1 MPTPEVLQDGAL
13 RPDDWRVVAWDD
25 PALSIR
31 GALHLK
37 PTAAGILP
45 RRLPDWTLAQMP
57 DPALDMM
64 ASMPSGVR
72 LVLHTDARRVA
83 LEVLE
88 RGLRFQGSP
97 RRPAAFDLFVNGA
110 LARRLHV
117 HAGQT
122 VVIDGAKR
130 PPSFVIE
137 PGEPS
142 TLVFDDLP
150 AGPKTLEIWLP
161 QSATVELRALRLDG
175 DLLPPAPSPSARRWA
190 HYGSSISHGMEA
202 DGPSETWP
210 AVAARA
216 AGADLTS
223 LGLGGQCHLD
233 GMVARALRDADVDL
247 ISLKLGINVLN
258 GDSMRERVFIAA
270 AHSFLDTIRDAKPVT
285 PILVVSPIL
294 CPAAE
299 DRPGPTLN
307 DGAAIYTLDRPEALA
322 LGALTARRIRE
333 LLAGIV
339 GRRRA
344 GGDVNL
350 HYLDGLRLFDEADLA
365 DLPDGLHPNAA
376 GLRRMG
382 ERFATLAFGS
392 GGAFAPASTTE

>member
-1 MPTPEVLQDGAL
+1 MTLET
-13 RPDDWRVVAWDD
+13 VAWDD
-25 PALSIR
+25 PRLTIA
-31 GALHLK
+31 GGFHLK

-45 RRLPDWTLAQMP
+45 RRLPAWTLAQMP

-64 ASMPSGVR
+64 ASMPCGVR
-72 LVLHTDARRVA
+72 LVFRTEAQRVE
-83 LEVLE
+83 LDVME
-88 RGLRFQGSP
+88 RGLRFEGAP
-97 RRPAAFDLFVNGA
+97 RRPAAFDLFVDGA
-110 LARRLHV
+110 LARRLYA

-122 VVIDGAKR
+122 VVIDGSKR
-130 PPSFVIE
+130 PPAFTIE

-142 TLVFDDLP
+142 TLVFDALP
-150 AGPKTLEIWLP
+150 AGSKTLEIWLP

-175 DLLPPAPSPSARRWA
+175 DLLAPAPGPARRRWA

-216 AGADLTS
+216 AGVELTS

-233 GMVARALRDADVDL
+233 GMVARTLRDADVDL
-247 ISLKLGINVLN
+247 VSLKLGINVLN

-270 AHSFLDTIRDAKPVT
+270 AHSFLDTIRDARPAT

-307 DGAAIYTLDRPEALA
+307 DGQKIYTPDRPEALA
-322 LGALTARRIRE
+322 LGALTARRIRQ
-333 LLAGIV
+333 LLASIV
-339 GRRRA
+339 ERRRGA
-344 GGDVNL
+344 GDDHL
-350 HYLDGLRLFDEADLA
+350 HYLDGLALFADADLA

-376 GLRRMG
+376 GLKRIG
-382 ERFATLAFGS
+382 ERFAALAFGA
-392 GGAFAPASTTE
+392 GGPFAVPPME

>member
-1 MPTPEVLQDGAL
+1 MSTPEAVHDLAL
-13 RPDDWRVVAWDD
+13 RSVAWDD
-25 PALSIR
+25 PGLSIR

-37 PTAAGILP
+37 PTAAGVLP
-45 RRLPDWTLAQMP
+45 RRLPAWTLAQMP
-57 DPALDMM
+57 DPGLDMM

-72 LVLHTDARRVA
+72 LVFRTEARRVE
-83 LEVLE
+83 LDVLE
-88 RGLRFQGSP
+88 RGLRFEGAP
-97 RRPAAFDLFVNGA
+97 RRPAAFDLFVDGA
-110 LARRLHV
+110 LARRLHA

-122 VVIDGAKR
+122 VVIDGSKR
-130 PPSFVIE
+130 PPAFVIE

-142 TLVFDDLP
+142 TLVFDGLP

-161 QSATVELRALRLDG
+161 QSATVELRGLRLDG
-175 DLLPPAPSPSARRWA
+175 ELLPAAPSGHRRWA

-210 AVAARA
+210 AVAART
-216 AGADLTS
+216 AGVELTS

-233 GMVARALRDADVDL
+233 GMVARTLRDADVDL

-258 GDSMRERVFIAA
+258 GDSMRERAFIAA
-270 AHSFLDTIRDAKPVT
+270 AHSFLDTIRDAKPLI

-307 DGAAIYTLDRPEALA
+307 DGQKIYTPDRPEALA
-322 LGALTARRIRE
+322 LGALTARRIRQ
-333 LLAGIV
+333 LLASIV
-339 GRRRA
+339 ERRRGA
-344 GGDVNL
+344 GDAHL
-350 HYLDGLRLFDEADLA
+350 HYLDGLALFADADLD

-376 GLRRMG
+376 GLKRMG
-382 ERFATLAFGS
+382 ERFAALAFGAD
-392 GGAFAPASTTE
+392 GPFAGPPME

>member
-1 MPTPEVLQDGAL
+1 MPPPEASHDLAL
-13 RPDDWRVVAWDD
+13 REIGWDD

-37 PTAAGILP
+37 PTAKGILP
-45 RRLPDWTLAQMP
+45 RRLPAWTLTQMP

-72 LVLHTDARRVA
+72 LVLRTGARRVE
-83 LEVLE
+83 LDVME
-88 RGLRFQGSP
+88 RGLRFEGAP
-97 RRPAAFDLFVNGA
+97 RRPASFDLFVDGA
-110 LARRLHV
+110 LARRLHAL
-117 HAGQT
+117 AGQT
-122 VVIDGAKR
+122 VVIDGSKR
-130 PPSFVIE
+130 PPAFTIE
-137 PGEPS
+137 PGDAS
-142 TLVFDDLP
+142 TLVFDGLP

-161 QSATVELRALRLDG
+161 QSATVELRALRLYG
-175 DLLPPAPSPSARRWA
+175 DLLAPAPGPARRRWA

-210 AVAARA
+210 AVAARTA
-216 AGADLTS
+216 SVELTS

-233 GMVARALRDADVDL
+233 GMVARTLRDADVDL

-270 AHSFLDTIRDAKPVT
+270 VHSFLDTIRDAKPLI

-307 DGAAIYTLDRPEALA
+307 DGTAIYTPDRPETLA

-333 LLAGIV
+333 LLGSIV
-339 GRRRA
+339 ERRRG
-344 GGDVNL
+344 GGDANL
-350 HYLDGLRLFDEADLA
+350 HYLDGLALFAEPDLA

-382 ERFATLAFGS
+382 ERFAAIAFG
-392 GGAFAPASTTE
+392 GAGPFAAPRMTE

>member
-1 MPTPEVLQDGAL
+1 MPTPDTLQAIAP
-13 RPDDWRVVAWDD
+13 RRVAWDD

-37 PTAAGILP
+37 PTANGILP
-45 RRLPDWTLAQMP
+45 RRLPAWTLAQMP

-72 LVLHTDARRVA
+72 LVLRTDARRVE
-83 LEVLE
+83 LDVME
-88 RGLRFQGSP
+88 RGLRFEGEP
-97 RRPAAFDLFVNGA
+97 RRLAAFDLLVDGA
-110 LARRLHV
+110 LARRLYAS
-117 HAGQT
+117 AGQT
-122 VVIDGAKR
+122 VVIDGARR
-130 PPSFVIE
+130 PPAFTIE

-150 AGPKTLEIWLP
+150 AGAKSLEIWLP
-161 QSATVELRALRLDG
+161 QSATVELRALQLDG
-175 DLLPPAPSPSARRWA
+175 NLLAPLPAPGRPRWA

-202 DGPSETWP
+202 DGPTETWP

-216 AGADLTS
+216 AGVELTS

-233 GMVARALRDADVDL
+233 GMVARTLRDADVDL

-270 AHSFLDTIRDAKPVT
+270 VHSFLDTIRDAKPRT

-307 DGAAIYTLDRPEALA
+307 DGRAIYTPDRPESLA

-333 LLAGIV
+333 LLTEIIE
-339 GRRRA
+339 RRRR
-344 GGDVNL
+344 GGDADL
-350 HYLDGLRLFDEADLA
+350 HYLDGLKLFGQADLG

-382 ERFATLAFGS
+382 ERFAELAFGA
-392 GGAFAPASTTE
+392 GGPFATAQMTE

>member
-1 MPTPEVLQDGAL
+1 MPPSEAMHDVTLQG
-13 RPDDWRVVAWDD
+13 VAWDD
-25 PALSIR
+25 PALAIH

-45 RRLPDWTLAQMP
+45 RRLPAWTLAQMP

-72 LVLHTDARRVA
+72 LVFRTDARCVE
-83 LEVLE
+83 LDVME
-88 RGLRFQGSP
+88 RGLKFEGAP
-97 RRPAAFDLFVNGA
+97 RRPATFDLFVDGA
-110 LARRLHV
+110 LARRLQA

-122 VVIDGAKR
+122 VVIDGSKR
-130 PPSFVIE
+130 PPAFTIE

-142 TLVFDDLP
+142 TLVFDGLA

-161 QSATVELRALRLDG
+161 QSATVELRGLRLDG
-175 DLLPPAPSPSARRWA
+175 ALLPSAPSGHRRWA

-216 AGADLTS
+216 AGVGLTS

-233 GMVARALRDADVDL
+233 GMVARTLRDADVDL
-247 ISLKLGINVLN
+247 ISLKLGINILN

-270 AHSFLDTIRDAKPVT
+270 VHSFLDTIRDAKPLI

-294 CPAAE
+294 CPAVE

-307 DGAAIYTLDRPEALA
+307 DGQKIYTLDRPEALA
-322 LGALTARRIRE
+322 LGALTARRIRQ
-333 LLAGIV
+333 LLASIV
-339 GRRRA
+339 ERRRA
-344 GGDVNL
+344 AGDAHL
-350 HYLDGLRLFDEADLA
+350 HYLDGLALFADADLA

-376 GLRRMG
+376 GLGRMG
-382 ERFATLAFGS
+382 ERFAALAFGA
-392 GGAFAPASTTE
+392 GGPFALPPTE

>member
-1 MPTPEVLQDGAL
+1 MNSEAAPEIAL
-13 RPDDWRVVAWDD
+13 RPVAWDD

-31 GALHLK
+31 GAFHLK

-45 RRLPDWTLAQMP
+45 RRLPAWTLAQMP

-72 LVLHTDARRVA
+72 LVLRTDARRVE
-83 LEVLE
+83 LDVME
-88 RGLRFQGSP
+88 RGLRFEGAP
-97 RRPAAFDLFVNGA
+97 RRPAAFDLFIDGG
-110 LARRLHV
+110 LARRLHA

-122 VVIDGAKR
+122 VVIDGSKR
-130 PPSFVIE
+130 SPAFTIE

-142 TLVFDDLP
+142 TLVFDSLP

-161 QSATVELRALRLDG
+161 QSATVELRGLRLDG
-175 DLLPPAPSPSARRWA
+175 DLLAPAPGPARRRWA

-216 AGADLTS
+216 AGVDLTS

-233 GMVARALRDADVDL
+233 GMVARTLRDADVDL

-270 AHSFLDTIRDAKPVT
+270 VHSFLDTIRDAKPAT
-285 PILVVSPIL
+285 PILIVSPIL

-307 DGAAIYTLDRPEALA
+307 DGQAIYTLDRPEALT

-333 LLAGIV
+333 LLGSIV
-339 GRRRA
+339 ERRRGA
-344 GGDVNL
+344 GDANL
-350 HYLDGLRLFDEADLA
+350 HYLDGLALFADADLA

-382 ERFATLAFGS
+382 ERFAHLAFGD
-392 GGAFAPASTTE
+392 GGPFATPRTTD